1 MQVYENA
8 KFDVIVIGSGPGGAS
23 IAKELSQ
30 KGRRV
35 LILEKGDNPPITGRI
50 LQTIEMAMV
59 PGKSL
64 LFTEQMLALVRGIT
78 AGGSSI
84 FYYATAIDPPFE
96 MLASYGVNIRDEVA
110 EVKRELPIAV
120 LKDRLIGPAAIKIME
135 SAKDLGYKW
144 EKLPKIVYQDNC
156 REACDKCTMGCP
168 HHAKWTAREFID
180 VACSENATLVLNA
193 DVKKILVEKNNAVG
207 VLFSINGKEYHS
219 YSDVTVLSAG
229 GIGTPFILRSSGI
242 KDAGR
247 GYFFDP
253 LIIANGFIED
263 TTGGREFPMATG
275 IHLQED
281 GIMMADLMWPSWV
294 YWLFTMEVFRF
305 DRLFPYTRRLSI
317 MIKIRDQ
324 LGGRITGKGGVRKK
338 LSAIDKKKLLNG
350 YERAKKILS
359 NAGATNIFKTWY
371 TATHPGGTAKLGD
384 IVDSNLQTKI
394 NNLYVCDCSVI
405 PEPWGLPPTLTLLS
419 LGKRLATHIAER
431 W

>member
-1 MQVYENA
+1 MQIYENK
-8 KFDVIVIGSGPGGAS
+8 KFDAIVIGSGPGGATV
-23 IAKELSQ
+23 AKELSK

-35 LILEKGDNPPITGRI
+35 LILEKGTNIPINGTI
-50 LQTIEMAMV
+50 LQTIQMAMV

-64 LFTEQMLALVRGIT
+64 LFTEQLLAIVRGIT

-96 MLASYGVNIRDEVA
+96 MLESYGVNIRSEVA

-120 LKDRLIGPAAIKIME
+120 LKDSLIGPAAMEIMK
-135 SAKDLGYKW
+135 SAQDLGYKW
-144 EKLPKIVYQDNC
+144 EKLPKMVYQDNC
-156 REACDKCTMGCP
+156 RKECDKCTMGCP
-168 HHAKWTAREFID
+168 YHAKWTAREFID
-180 VACSENATLVLNA
+180 LACSENATLVLKA
-193 DVKKILVEKNNAVG
+193 DVKKVLVEKNNAKG
-207 VLFSINGKEYHS
+207 VLFSINGKEYQS
-219 YSDVTVLSAG
+219 FSDVTVLSAG
-229 GIGTPFILRSSGI
+229 GIGTPVILRSSGI
-242 KDAGR
+242 KDAGQ

-263 TTGGREFPMATG
+263 TASGREFPMATG
-275 IHLQED
+275 INLQED
-281 GIMMADLMWPSWV
+281 GIMMTDLMWPSWV

-305 DRLFPYTRRLSI
+305 DCLFPYKRRLSI

-324 LGGRITGKGGVRKK
+324 LGGRITRNGGVRKQ
-338 LSAIDKKKLLNG
+338 LSASDKKKLLNG
-350 YERAKKILS
+350 YDRSKKILR

-371 TATHPGGTAKLGD
+371 TATHPGGTAKVGD